1 MASLSITAD
10 SRFPAVHAVP
20 PRAAW
25 TAPSSPERRD
35 GGGVAQT
42 GQLLHFAPDAEIY
55 ADGSKCAS
63 LYRVARGVVRACK
76 FRSDGRRQI
85 DAFYLPG
92 DMFGFEEAAEHRLS
106 AEAVSECS
114 VIAYRWRGLDTLCSF
129 DDRTARLFL
138 SCAVQALGRAQE
150 HSLLLGR
157 RSASQKVAAFLVDMA
172 DRGPDGDK
180 INLAMARQD
189 IADYL
194 GLTIETVSRTLSQL
208 ERDGIIALPSAR
220 RVCVTNRLALR
231 QHSS

>member
-1 MASLSITAD
+1 MASLSINAD
-10 SRFPAVHAVP
+10 PGTPTVYGVS

-25 TAPSSPERRD
+25 TAPSSPKRRD
-35 GGGVAQT
+35 AGGIAQT

-55 ADGSKCAS
+55 ADGSECAS
-63 LYRVARGVVRACK
+63 FYKVARGVARTCK

-92 DMFGFEEAAEHRLS
+92 DMFGFEAGAEHRLS

-114 VIAYRWRGLDTLCSF
+114 VIAYRWRGLDTLSSF

-138 SCAVQALGRAQE
+138 SCAMQGLRRAQQ

-172 DRGPDGDK
+172 DRGTDGDK
-180 INLAMARQD
+180 IDLAMARQD

-208 ERDGIIALPSAR
+208 ERDGVIALPSAR
-220 RVCVTNRLALR
+220 RVFVANRLALR
-231 QHSS
+231 QHSL